1 LIIADFGNSQM
12 SVRMNH
18 CGRCLY
24 NDRMHNP
31 LVDKA
36 KWTMKGKLPGS
47 HSQNTW
53 NTMKL
58 LGKGLQHPGKDKNAP
73 PILQDENLNPYIH
86 RAIQK
91 HLRQQQ
97 PKLAADTTPPFSLQN
112 MLHSA
117 APFLQKAQG
126 LLGQMNPMAGTSSFL
141 QSGMGQMAMTALPL
155 LLQGGAGGRGP
166 KRPSKY
172 MRGVG
177 GAMRRMGML
186 GSGTADSRAGQP
198 NRLQ

>member
-1 LIIADFGNSQM
+1 
-12 SVRMNH
+12 
-18 CGRCLY
+18 
-24 NDRMHNP
+24 MHNP
-31 LVDKA
+31 LINKA
-36 KWTMKGKLPGS
+36 KWMMKGKLPGS

-58 LGKGLQHPGKDKNAP
+58 LGKGLQSPNKDKNVP
-73 PILQDENLNPYIH
+73 PMLQDENLNPYIS

-97 PKLAADTTPPFSLQN
+97 PKLATGTAQPQSMSSP
-112 MLHSA
+112 A
-117 APFLQKAQG
+117 APSMQNAQG
-126 LLGQMNPMAGTSSFL
+126 FLGQMNPGISQFL
-141 QSGMGQMAMTALPL
+141 QSGMGQMAMTALPVL
-155 LLQGGAGGRGP
+155 LGGAGGQGR

-177 GAMRRMGML
+177 GAMRRMGIL
-186 GSGTADSRAGQP
+186 GSGTVNYQAGQA